1 VKHKSYVTP
10 SPISTYV
17 LGVLSRRAGGKLALD
32 REKKRKREKAGEM
45 WASQSRDCIP
55 VRRTG
60 GIYFFIF
67 SRSESGR
74 SALLFT
80 RRAARALRK
89 EEKKGK
95 GKKKMEQIAR
105 CTSHNDTPRDAEDRE
120 MLIRACMETIERH
133 ARAPSPC
140 QAFINKFQ

>member
-1 VKHKSYVTP
+1 
-10 SPISTYV
+10 
-17 LGVLSRRAGGKLALD
+17 
-32 REKKRKREKAGEM
+32 M

-80 RRAARALRK
+80 RRVASRRVHYEKEKRK
-89 EEKKGK
+89 ERGR
-95 GKKKMEQIAR
+95 KKMEQIAR
-105 CTSHNDTPRDAEDRE
+105 RTSHNDTPREAEDRE
-120 MLIRACMETIERH
+120 MLIRACTLLSA
-133 ARAPSPC
+133 ARARRALTKHS
-140 QAFINKFQ
+140 